1 MKVSAIVEG
10 STEEKVLEKLKG
22 FIGLTIEINR
32 SDGKGQMNRTIEGK
46 IGPLIDGSESVR
58 VLILRDL
65 DLHDKETVD
74 SLVQSTE
81 GILQRIFEKRNAAI
95 KPKLE
100 PKGDPDNVYIWHPKE
115 LDFRVALHVATYRW
129 NDSFIK
135 ATTDD
140 YVLALALKP
149 AIATAIA
156 QSQNLSVNS
165 AALIKKVTEELPAL
179 LQRNGIPL
187 TEAKDYVRLY
197 AAIVKAH
204 TSPPVFA
211 EKVLNRSEV
220 DEQMLRNHFQSLFA
234 ALEFLR

>member
-1 MKVSAIVEG
+1 MKVFAIVEG

-22 FIGLTIEINR
+22 FIGFTIEISR
-32 SDGKGQMNRTIEGK
+32 SDGKGQMNQTIRGM
-46 IGPLIDGSESVR
+46 INPLIDRLESVR

-65 DLHDKETVD
+65 DLNDNETVD

-81 GILQRIFEKRNAAI
+81 GILQRIFARRNPAI

-100 PKGDPDNVYIWHPKE
+100 PKGDLDNVYIWHPRE

-135 ATTDD
+135 AMIDD
-140 YVLALALKP
+140 YVLALALEP
-149 AIATAIA
+149 DIATAIA
-156 QSQNLSVNS
+156 QSQNLSVNGE
-165 AALIKKVTEELPAL
+165 ALIKKVTEELPAL

-187 TEAKDYVRLY
+187 IEAKDYVRLY

-211 EKVLNRSEV
+211 EKVLNRSDV
-220 DEQMLRNHFQSLFA
+220 NEQMLRNRFRSLFA

>member
-22 FIGLTIEINR
+22 FIGFTIEINR
-32 SDGKGQMNRTIEGK
+32 SDGKGQMDKTIRGK
-46 IGPLIDGSESVR
+46 IGPLINLDSVR

-65 DLHDKETVD
+65 DLHDNETVN

-81 GILQRIFEKRNAAI
+81 GILQRIFAGRNPAI

-100 PKGDPDNVYIWHPKE
+100 PKGNPNNVYIWHPKG

-135 ATTDD
+135 ATIDD
-140 YVLALALKP
+140 YVLALALEP
-149 AIATAIA
+149 NIATAIA
-156 QSQNLSVNS
+156 QSQNLSVNGE
-165 AALIKKVTEELPAL
+165 ALIKKVTEELPAL
-179 LQRNGIPL
+179 LQRNGISL
-187 TEAKDYVRLY
+187 IEAKDYVRLY

-211 EKVLNRSEV
+211 EKVLNLSEV
-220 DEQMLRNHFQSLFA
+220 NEQMLRNHFQSLFA